1 MKPTNKPMKRLSL
14 YLFLI
19 LFTFQTPSQADD
31 IRDFQIEGMSIG
43 DSLLKMYSDAQ
54 IKGWSKTDYES
65 KKFSRFNMKDITL
78 ETYDDIQFH
87 YLTADK
93 NYTIK
98 SIVAGLY
105 FEDLSECFKKQ
116 FDVFGDIKKILSDTK
131 TDFNQKIHRADK
143 KEQSKIYRMS
153 FNLNSGAM
161 IEVTC
166 IDWSDEIFDTKGWRD
181 HLRVGVS
188 DEKFLQWIKEEAY

>member
-1 MKPTNKPMKRLSL
+1 MR
-14 YLFLI
+14 LFLLVLI
-19 LFTFQTPSQADD
+19 LIFNLQSWTKADN
-31 IRDFQIEGMSIG
+31 IRDFEIEGMSVG

-54 IKGWSKTDYES
+54 IKGWSKTDYKS
-65 KKFSRFNMKDITL
+65 KKYSRFSMKDTRL

-116 FDVFGDIKKILSDTK
+116 YDVFSDIKKILIDTK
-131 TDFNQKIHRADK
+131 TDINEKIHRADK
-143 KEQSKIYRMS
+143 NKQSKKYSMS
-153 FNLNSGAM
+153 FNLESGAI

-166 IDWSDEIFDTKGWRD
+166 MDWSDEIFETKGWRD
-181 HLRVGVS
+181 HLRVGVN
-188 DEKFLQWIKEEAY
+188 DEKFLQWIKEEAYQ

>member
-1 MKPTNKPMKRLSL
+1 MRV
-14 YLFLI
+14 FLAVLVLI
-19 LFTFQTPSQADD
+19 FSFQSWTKADD
-31 IRDFQIEGMSIG
+31 ISDFEIEGISIG
-43 DSLLKMYSDAQ
+43 DSLSKMYSDAQ
-54 IKGWSKTDYES
+54 IKGWSKTDYKS
-65 KKFSRFNMKDITL
+65 KKFSRFSMKDIRL

-131 TDFNQKIHRADK
+131 TDFNQKIHRGDK
-143 KEQSKIYRMS
+143 KEQSKTYRMS
-153 FNLNSGAM
+153 FNLNSGAI

-166 IDWSDEIFDTKGWRD
+166 VDWSDEIFDTKGWRD

-188 DEKFLQWIKEEAY
+188 DEKFLKWIKEEAY